1 MNVPAPV
8 LLILVCSE
16 VLLVAHFFFGGS
28 KALPDVSP
36 YVHLENI
43 PFESVSH
50 DEDIFKQL
58 LTVTVALGHTPLLQ
72 VLVRNGEIPHI
83 TQVARSELKPGQI
96 ASENWHVDMYEVFL
110 VLSGNGTLI
119 LDGEALAMT
128 PGACIRVA
136 PPKKHKILAS
146 ETDSLVIVGFAVA

>member
-1 MNVPAPV
+1 MNVPSSV
-8 LLILVCSE
+8 LLILVCSQ

-36 YVHLENI
+36 YVHLDNI

-50 DEDIFKQL
+50 DANIYK
-58 LTVTVALGHTPLLQ
+58 Q
-72 VLVRNGEIPHI
+72 VLVRNGEMPHI

-119 LDGEALAMT
+119 LNGEALPMT

-136 PPKKHKILAS
+136 PPKRHKIIAS
-146 ETDSLVIVGFAVA
+146 ETDGLVIVGFAVA